1 MKEKTKEN
9 IKQEVKKNKNKAIV
23 YILLRLAVVGVMIAQ
38 IANHN
43 WNNVFL
49 CVLTLILF
57 MIPSI
62 VDKRFHIEMPTTL
75 EVIILIFIF
84 AAEILGEIQ
93 AYYIAFPYWDEM
105 LHTTNGFLMA
115 AIGFSL
121 IDILN
126 QNENFSMSMSPIF
139 VAFFAFCF
147 SMTVGVLWEFFEFSA
162 DWFLGTD
169 MQKDTFVQVI
179 NSVLLNASGA
189 NVAINVPIQSVVVN
203 GQNWPGY
210 IDIGLIDTMS
220 DLFVNFIGA
229 VVFSLFG
236 FFYIKGR
243 GKGRFVRRFMPRMKG
258 EVPIPK
264 ALIEKE
270 EEKEE

>member
-139 VAFFAFCF
+139 VTFFAFCF